1 MSQLTVIP
9 VFIIQTQTYPAV
21 LFLFSVRVKAVYQ
34 GLQGLEEIRA
44 QRLVVHLGHLTHFP
58 LDFRFFS

>member
-34 GLQGLEEIRA
+34 GL
-44 QRLVVHLGHLTHFP
+44 
-58 LDFRFFS
+58 